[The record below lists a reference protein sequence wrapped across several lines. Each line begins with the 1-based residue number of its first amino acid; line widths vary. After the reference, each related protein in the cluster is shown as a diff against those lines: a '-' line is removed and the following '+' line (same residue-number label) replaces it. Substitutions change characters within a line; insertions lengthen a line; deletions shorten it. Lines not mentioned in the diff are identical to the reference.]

1 MRRLST
7 LKLRPDHRRRFNRTT
22 MFETHAAGILSP
34 GDQVEVHAG
43 DEAADF
49 LLLAARPLQEPIIKW
64 ENLYS
69 ELLGQYPRFVF
80 MSMVGGILASRM
92 ANGRTLN
99 FLPLEF

>member
-1 MRRLST
+1 
-7 LKLRPDHRRRFNRTT
+7 

-64 ENLYS
+64 ENL
-69 ELLGQYPRFVF
+69 
-80 MSMVGGILASRM
+80 
-92 ANGRTLN
+92 
-99 FLPLEF
+99 